1 MVTDPVSDFVIR
13 IKNASNAKKLTV
25 SMPYSAFKEAIAH
38 ALNKAGYVKTVEK
51 KGKKVVK
58 TLEIELAYASN
69 SGGTADVRN
78 SSVSVGEPVVHGVDR
93 VSKPSRRIYQKA
105 KDIRPFKNG
114 FGNIVLS
121 TPKGIMLDIDAKK
134 QKVGGEVLFKIW

>member
-1 MVTDPVSDFVIR
+1 VNVNV
-13 IKNASNAKKLTV
+13 NV
-25 SMPYSAFKEAIAH
+25 
-38 ALNKAGYVKTVEK
+38 GV
-51 KGKKVVK
+51 G
-58 TLEIELAYASN
+58 
-69 SGGTADVRN
+69 
-78 SSVSVGEPVVHGVDR
+78 VGEPVVHGMDR

-121 TPKGIMLDIDAKK
+121 TPKGIMLDVEAKK